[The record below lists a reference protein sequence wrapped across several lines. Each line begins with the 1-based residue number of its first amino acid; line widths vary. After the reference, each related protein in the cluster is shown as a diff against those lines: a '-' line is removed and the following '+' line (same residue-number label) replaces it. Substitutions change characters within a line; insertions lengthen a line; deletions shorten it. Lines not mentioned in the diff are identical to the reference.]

1 MKTAKHTQ
9 TQTRAYTK
17 ADPDRPLT
25 PAEYQQGLNGLALF
39 YLTCL
44 IPIVLGVALCAL
56 FTPTRKR

>member
-1 MKTAKHTQ
+1 MKTAKHT
-9 TQTRAYTK
+9 TASRAYTK
-17 ADPDRPLT
+17 ADADRPLT

-39 YLTCL
+39 YLSCL